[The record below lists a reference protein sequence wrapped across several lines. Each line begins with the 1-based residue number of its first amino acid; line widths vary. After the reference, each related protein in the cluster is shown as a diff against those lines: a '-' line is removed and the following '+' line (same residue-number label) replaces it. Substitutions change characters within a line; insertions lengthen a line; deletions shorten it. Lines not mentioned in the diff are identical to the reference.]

1 MPEQND
7 KVTFRDKMRVFFRWR
22 NLFLLSAAALAI
34 GLLVAAH
41 FVPVKFTAVTKF
53 QSRVDSATPIRGMDN
68 VSVLETHEQLRQT
81 LRQRLTGRQAVA
93 YVAVELGLLDGS
105 IEQTPEGPV
114 VTLTDSPQRQQSV
127 IGTIQGGL
135 DVRWDSQSKE
145 VDLVSLTFT
154 SGDATRSYEIPNALV
169 AYYTEN
175 VGSEISLQLTKSH
188 AFLVE
193 RAEHYGDLV
202 KEWTEKKIDL
212 ETRYVGLMEDTQ
224 MDIVRRQQQA
234 KADRDAVARLLH
246 IATQKVARLE
256 AMRDAVDSGGEMD
269 DPSQV
274 IWAPNPELERLG
286 QELREY
292 KTELDLAMTLQNM
305 TREHPAIQT
314 LLTRIAIME
323 ERIRNTPER
332 IIVQE
337 VYGTGGAAETWVAE
351 LAAAQSEVEIL
362 TAELDR
368 VESQILGYEK
378 MMSGYESAR
387 GEYAVILS
395 ELAELVAKTTMWDS
409 RRRQVDMALEAE
421 DAKLRMQVQQ
431 VEPAERPILPSF
443 PALNQ
448 VLAVTFLG
456 ALAFGGLMV
465 FFFNSKD
472 RTIATGE
479 QAAKVFEGVPV
490 VGTIG
495 QISTAGSRS
504 RSFLCNWILSP
515 ILLALIVVIVAVL
528 TLSITLKLRHP
539 DEFKAFREAPVSYVL
554 DGDNASKTA
563 EPVQ

>member
-7 KVTFRDKMRVFFRWR
+7 KATFRDKMRVFFRWR

-34 GLLVAAH
+34 GLLVIAH

-53 QSRVDSATPIRGMDN
+53 QSRVDSVTPIRGMDN

-93 YVAVELGLLDGS
+93 YVAVELGLLNGS

-154 SGDATRSYEIPNALV
+154 SGDATDAYAIPNALV
-169 AYYTEN
+169 AYYIQN
-175 VGSEISLQLTKSH
+175 VGSEISLQLKKSYG
-188 AFLVE
+188 FLAE
-193 RAEHYGDLV
+193 RAAHYRKLAQELTDQKILM
-202 KEWTEKKIDL
+202 ETEN
-212 ETRYVGLMEDTQ
+212 VGLMEGQQ
-224 MDIVRRQQQA
+224 MDIVRRQMQG
-234 KADRDAVARLLH
+234 KVDRDAVARLLH
-246 IATQKVARLE
+246 IAKQKVARLE
-256 AMRDAVDSGGEMD
+256 AMRDAVDSGAEMD

-305 TREHPAIQT
+305 TREHPAIKT
-314 LLTRIAIME
+314 LLARIAIME

-378 MMSGYESAR
+378 MMTSYEGDRQKYSA
-387 GEYAVILS
+387 L
-395 ELAELVAKTTMWDS
+395 LARLADLESKTAMWED
-409 RRRQVDMALEAE
+409 RRRRVDMALEAE
-421 DAKLRMQVQQ
+421 EADLRMQVQQ

-479 QAAKVFEGVPV
+479 QAAQVFEGVPV

-495 QISTAGSRS
+495 QISTTGSRS
-504 RSFLCNWILSP
+504 RSFLCNWVLSP

-554 DGDNASKTA
+554 EGDTASKTA
-563 EPVQ
+563 ELVQ